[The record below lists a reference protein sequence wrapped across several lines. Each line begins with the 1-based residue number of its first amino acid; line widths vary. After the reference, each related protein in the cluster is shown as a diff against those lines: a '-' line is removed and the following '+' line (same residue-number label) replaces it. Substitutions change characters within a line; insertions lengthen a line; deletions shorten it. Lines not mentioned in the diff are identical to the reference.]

1 MASFSAQLL
10 VAGERYSVR
19 QCTYEFT
26 QATDPRGRVMARVRM
41 GLVYL
46 TLDVPTND
54 VLLDWAATPDKPLA
68 GAVIFLAA
76 QSGSALETLG
86 WEAGQ
91 CVGYQEE
98 FMAGDQEVGA
108 YVCHLTIAAPKL
120 TLQPGGP
127 LADSSPDIVPALPG
141 PPVALLVP
149 PPIAPPTTPLV
160 LPTVE
165 ELAAA
170 AGERLLTAALEAA
183 ATAALP
189 AVLTLGL
196 LLLSATPAQAPGIP
210 QPHYPPLSPD
220 ALRLAN
226 LESLRETRTLTAAE
240 EAELIQLLAKVRG
253 VYVSGLEDV
262 AFQYSRDIA
271 INDWWDQHA
280 PTELRQLN
288 LQETLT
294 HVADRDPTEMRANGI
309 SGAHDKL
316 NWAKYSHDYKEISRT
331 SHPTTPGVEQ
341 VRYQIPAINRDGSR
355 TGTFKNKVLDKS
367 LYDPQVWPPPRLERA
382 LKQAISDAYRTN
394 DNTLPREWDGLTA
407 EGYPIHGYYNSTTN
421 KITSFFFK

>member
-10 VAGERYSVR
+10 VAGQRYPVR

-76 QSGSALETLG
+76 QSGSALETLC

-98 FMAGDQEVGA
+98 FMAGNQEVGA

-141 PPVALLVP
+141 PPVALLVT

-165 ELAAA
+165 ELATA
-170 AGERLLTAALEAA
+170 AGGALADSRFRSSCYRSLTSCLN
-183 ATAALP
+183 TR
-189 AVLTLGL
+189 
-196 LLLSATPAQAPGIP
+196 
-210 QPHYPPLSPD
+210 PHFTKRYASP
-220 ALRLAN
+220 
-226 LESLRETRTLTAAE
+226 
-240 EAELIQLLAKVRG
+240 
-253 VYVSGLEDV
+253 
-262 AFQYSRDIA
+262 
-271 INDWWDQHA
+271 
-280 PTELRQLN
+280 
-288 LQETLT
+288 
-294 HVADRDPTEMRANGI
+294 
-309 SGAHDKL
+309 
-316 NWAKYSHDYKEISRT
+316 
-331 SHPTTPGVEQ
+331 
-341 VRYQIPAINRDGSR
+341 
-355 TGTFKNKVLDKS
+355 
-367 LYDPQVWPPPRLERA
+367 
-382 LKQAISDAYRTN
+382 
-394 DNTLPREWDGLTA
+394 
-407 EGYPIHGYYNSTTN
+407 ST
-421 KITSFFFK
+421 